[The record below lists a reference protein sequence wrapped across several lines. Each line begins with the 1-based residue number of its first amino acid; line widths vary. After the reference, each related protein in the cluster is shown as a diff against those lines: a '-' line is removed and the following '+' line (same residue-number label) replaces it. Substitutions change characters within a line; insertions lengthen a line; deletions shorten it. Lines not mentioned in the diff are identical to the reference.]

1 MSVIFASRRRRK
13 WASIAASEMLVDSAG
28 VKELC
33 IVYGRILRCNSGN
46 EEGVRSNG
54 VRVQNLDLANSQRN
68 CGVGQGKISG
78 SPDLKRQMIP
88 IDHCVFMVNAQ
99 FIGGRVIAGRDV

>member
-1 MSVIFASRRRRK
+1 MWVIFASRRRRK

-33 IVYGRILRCNSGN
+33 IVSGGILGCNLSN

-54 VRVQNLDLANSQRN
+54 VKVQNLDLANPQRD
-68 CGVGQGKISG
+68 CGVGQRKISG
-78 SPDLKRQMIP
+78 SLDLEGQMIP
-88 IDHCVFMVNAQ
+88 FDHHFFMMNTQ
-99 FIGGRVIAGRDV
+99 